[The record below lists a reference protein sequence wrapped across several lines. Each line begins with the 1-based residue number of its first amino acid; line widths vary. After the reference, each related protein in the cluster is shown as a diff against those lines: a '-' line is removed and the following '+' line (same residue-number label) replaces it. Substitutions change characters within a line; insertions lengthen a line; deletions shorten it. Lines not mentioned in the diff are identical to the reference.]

1 MTEIIK
7 LGKIKKQVIQSSEN
21 EFLVKQVINF
31 LDLYYKLIFINID
44 IIQSAISQ
52 GGKTVEDLAAFY
64 LNWVLVKRLGDSRDV
79 IIGKSTREVTQKFIG
94 VHLFENEGPGPLR
107 WAIKRINRRRF
118 DNFQQAW
125 EKINRDNDPGG
136 GLCIIKNATG
146 KRFVFDPLSKKL
158 KKGRFK
164 ISQCWAY
171 RDGGEF
177 FLINN
182 GEENFFIP
190 DKGQS
195 PSETLCGFLWGVR
208 Y

>member
-1 MTEIIK
+1 MGELIE
-7 LGKIKKQVIQSSEN
+7 LGKVQGEIIQSSKN
-21 EFLVKQVINF
+21 ELLVVRVINF
-31 LDLYYKLIFINID
+31 LELYYGLICINVN

-52 GGKTVEDLAAFY
+52 GGKTVEDLASFY
-64 LNWVLVKRLGDSRDV
+64 LNWVLGKRLGDFRDV
-79 IIGKSTREVTQKFIG
+79 VRGKSTREVTEKFIG
-94 VHLFENEGPGPLR
+94 IQLFKNEGPGPLR
-107 WAIKRINRRRF
+107 WAIKRVNRGRF

-125 EKINRDNDPGG
+125 EKINQDNNPGG
-136 GLCIIKNATG
+136 GLYIIKNSTG

-171 RDGGEF
+171 RDGREF